1 MAESKIPVDL
11 FNPGQVFACLG
22 LVEIADVLMGDT
34 EGGFDRSDFPAT
46 RFCLR
51 TAGDKD
57 PVESALRFLKDAKI
71 KVLEPSNWTSESQ
84 KKWKN
89 KWVVERERGQ
99 ENVFPF
105 PNPTKPATLPIEL
118 SADNI
123 KICVD
128 YWGDETRRDKAK
140 FWSGMCGYPG
150 AMLAHDAQQLILS
163 HWKEVAVD
171 EPFAFSTP
179 QSNSFGFDCRRSY
192 IQIDVGFTPKKQE
205 KKISIIG
212 YPVVELLAAIG
223 MRYARPL
230 RVKRLEY
237 RYAVPM
243 NKHKGRLFPPVFLR
257 AALGAKKTFISGML
271 LRRFRMLLDKPG
283 QGSKIRM
290 ITTVIEE
297 TKK

>member
-34 EGGFDRSDFPAT
+34 EGGFYQSDFSAT

-71 KVLEPSNWTSESQ
+71 KVLKPSNWISE
-84 KKWKN
+84 K
-89 KWVVERERGQ
+89 R

-105 PNPTKPATLPIEL
+105 PNPKTSATLPIEL
-118 SADNI
+118 SADGV

-128 YWGDETRRDKAK
+128 HWGDETRRDKAK
-140 FWSGMCGYPG
+140 FWAGMGGYSG
-150 AMLAHDAQQLILS
+150 AELARDAQQLIPS
-163 HWKEVAVD
+163 HLKGVD
-171 EPFAFSTP
+171 MDDPFAFFVP
-179 QSNSFGFDCRRSY
+179 QSSSFGFDCRRSH
-192 IQIDVGFTPKKQE
+192 IAIDVGFTPNKQK

-230 RVKRLEY
+230 RVRKLEY

-243 NKHKGRLFPPVFLR
+243 NKHRGRLFPPVFLR

-271 LRRFRMLLDKPG
+271 LRRFRMLLGKPG
-283 QGSKIRM
+283 PKGLRM
-290 ITTVIEE
+290 ITTVTEE